1 MALVTL
7 AQLKAYVDVS
17 NTSDDSLLTSAL
29 SSAEAA
35 VKAFTRRIFEPVT
48 MTRTYSSDAVRGN
61 LLFLDEDLISA
72 TSITANGRN
81 VPLSNVVLEPRNA
94 ACYSMIRMKQTVGD
108 WLTDD
113 DSEISVVG
121 SWGYGASV
129 PNDIVQAVTR
139 LAAWLY
145 RQKDTHADVPQPT
158 MGNSGV
164 MVMPS
169 GLPKDI
175 TQLLRPHQKGDR

>member
-1 MALVTL
+1 MAIVTL
-7 AQLKAYVDVS
+7 SQLKAYLDVS

-29 SSAEAA
+29 GSAEAA

-48 MTRTYSSDAVRGN
+48 MTRTYDSDAVRGN

-72 TSITANGRN
+72 TSITADGRD
-81 VPLSNVVLEPRNA
+81 VPLGNVILEPRNA
-94 ACYSMIRMKQTVGD
+94 ACSSMIRLKVTSGN
-108 WLTDD
+108 WLNSDYG
-113 DSEISVVG
+113 EIAVVG
-121 SWGYGASV
+121 LWGYGVSV
-129 PNDIVQAVTR
+129 PSDIVQAVTR